1 MATKEKKQK
10 VGILGTIERVGN
22 ALPHPFILFLII
34 TAVLVAAAAILAAMG
49 VSVTNPTTGE
59 VVAVTSL
66 LNKDG
71 LAWFMTKMEATSQ
84 ALQL

>member
-34 TAVLVAAAAILAAMG
+34 TGILVAAAAILAAIG
-49 VSVTNPTTGE
+49 VEVTNPTSGE
-59 VVAVTSL
+59 VGSEKLTEHR
-66 LNKDG
+66 
-71 LAWFMTKMEATSQ
+71 WFIMVYDKHGW
-84 ALQL
+84 